1 MSRKYDL
8 KCQCCLSWYLFCCW
22 GHALGMAPLQ
32 PGRAAT
38 DDPVW
43 WPTVGLEPGEDII
56 LAGCCHHGGP
66 GQLPRTYSPTLMQKV
81 LLLQSTSTHTW
92 RRGEVHVA
100 SKSAVPA
107 ADCCSALLHVEWH
120 HGNFHVS
127 IVHHSHS
134 THLCSTGWSSK
145 LQKSIL
151 GKIIIYS

>member
-1 MSRKYDL
+1 MSVL
-8 KCQCCLSWYLFCCW
+8 SELIPVLLLGSCTGHGAAAAWECCY
-22 GHALGMAPLQ
+22 
-32 PGRAAT
+32 
-38 DDPVW
+38 W
-43 WPTVGLEPGEDII
+43 WPTAGLEPGVDII
-56 LAGCCHHGGP
+56 LAGCCHHGAP
-66 GQLPRTYSPTLMQKV
+66 GQLPPSYSPTLMQKV

-127 IVHHSHS
+127 TVPLPSHSDS

>member
-1 MSRKYDL
+1 MSRKYHL

-38 DDPVW
+38 VW
-43 WPTVGLEPGEDII
+43 WPTAGLEPGVDII
-56 LAGCCHHGGP
+56 LAGCCHHGAP
-66 GQLPRTYSPTLMQKV
+66 GQLPPSYSPTLMQKV
-81 LLLQSTSTHTW
+81 LLLQSTPTHTW

-127 IVHHSHS
+127 TVHHSHS